1 MFGIS
6 LKGRGRPDD
15 NGQRVNGSPA
25 ADVPPLS
32 PWIDEP
38 GVREIRTIVRPP
50 RPEGSARPDRLSG
63 RLLGGAGL
71 LIFAALVG
79 AAIVTYAS
87 QLLFAQQHNHTGPML
102 TELDQIRAF
111 IVAALPDVGWI
122 AMALVALVAALRGRS
137 SLRARVGVLVFFALS
152 LAAQILYAPPTP
164 QGVLVAIIAPISL
177 AWMLETLIIEVRR
190 WAGDRLGVP
199 MDESPI
205 LTGVLLSLVRVLRVA
220 VRLLLWLLRLVFDRR
235 GTWGGVREWV
245 LDVAPL
251 APGRT
256 RASLEAAAAI
266 AQAGSVE
273 AAAERARAAALAEL
287 EQVKAAAEQQVRQ
300 ARTEALGLVE
310 QIAQENARQMQA
322 SADVADQQISAVR
335 AEMAEQLQAVRQA
348 AREDLARVQDEHGA
362 QLRRQ
367 QEEAERWRRSAQ
379 DQLDRAHASRDELAG
394 ELDRVR
400 ADYDRL
406 VGSSTAKAR
415 LIAAYEQLGAVGDPR
430 WMDRDRVGEVAREL
444 HEGAGLKSDGTARA
458 YLYEHIN
465 AARGVSA

>member
-50 RPEGSARPDRLSG
+50 RPEGSARLDRLSG
-63 RLLGGAGL
+63 RLLGGASL

-87 QLLFAQQHNHTGPML
+87 QLLFAQQHNHTGPVL

-205 LTGVLLSLVRVLRVA
+205 LTGVLLSLVRVLRAA

-235 GTWGGVREWV
+235 GTWAGVREWV

-266 AQAGSVE
+266 AQAGTVE
-273 AAAERARAAALAEL
+273 AAAERARAEALAEL
-287 EQVKAAAEQQVRQ
+287 EQIK
-300 ARTEALGLVE
+300 
-310 QIAQENARQMQA
+310 QENARQVQA
-322 SADVADQQISAVR
+322 SADAADQQISAVR
-335 AEMAEQLQAVRQA
+335 AEMAEQLEAVRQA
-348 AREDLARVQDEHGA
+348 AREDLARVQDEHAG

-367 QEEAERWRRSAQ
+367 QEETERWRRSAH
-379 DQLDRAHASRDELAG
+379 DQLDQAHAARDELAG

-415 LIAAYEQLGAVGDPR
+415 LIAAYEQLGAVGDAR

-444 HEGAGLKSDGTARA
+444 YEGAGLKSDGTARA

-465 AARGVSA
+465 AARGVNA

>member
-1 MFGIS
+1 M
-6 LKGRGRPDD
+6 
-15 NGQRVNGSPA
+15 
-25 ADVPPLS
+25 
-32 PWIDEP
+32 
-38 GVREIRTIVRPP
+38 REIRHYKVNP
-50 RPEGSARPDRLSG
+50 RPDKDKRGDRLAGRMLSG
-63 RLLGGAGL
+63 ASV

-87 QLLFAQQHNHTGPML
+87 QLLFAQEHNHTGPVL
-102 TELDQIRAF
+102 TALDQLRAY

-164 QGVLVAIIAPISL
+164 EGFLVAIIAPISL

-190 WAGDRLGVP
+190 WAGDRLGIP

-205 LTGVLLSLVRVLRVA
+205 LTGVLLSLVRVLRAA
-220 VRLLLWLLRLVFDRR
+220 VRLLLWVLRLLFDRK

-245 LDVAPL
+245 LDTAPL

-256 RASLEAAAAI
+256 RASLEAAAAV
-266 AQAGSVE
+266 AQASTVE
-273 AAAERARAAALAEL
+273 AAAERARAEALAEL
-287 EQVKAAAEQQVRQ
+287 EQVKETAAEQVRQ

-310 QIAQENARQMQA
+310 QVKAETARQLA
-322 SADVADQQISAVR
+322 SSQDSTDQQIAAVR
-335 AEMAEQLQAVRQA
+335 AEAAEQIEAVRRSAQ
-348 AREDLARVQDEHGA
+348 EQLARVQDEHA
-362 QLRRQ
+362 EQLRRQ
-367 QEEAERWRRSAQ
+367 QQEAEQWRRSAQ
-379 DQLDRAHASRDELAG
+379 AQLDQAHAARDDLAG

-415 LIAAYEQLGAVGDPR
+415 LIAAYDQLGAAGDPR

-444 HEGAGLKSDGTARA
+444 YERAGLKTDGTARA
-458 YLYEHIN
+458 YLYEYVD